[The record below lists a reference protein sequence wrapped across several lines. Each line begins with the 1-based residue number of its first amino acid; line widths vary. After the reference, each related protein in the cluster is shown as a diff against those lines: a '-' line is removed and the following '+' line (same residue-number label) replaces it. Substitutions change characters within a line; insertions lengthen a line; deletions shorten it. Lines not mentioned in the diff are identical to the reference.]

1 MNNDDFDKDG
11 PILMSLAPV
20 SHDLGGFK
28 VHRTLPHK
36 LRTMVGPFIFFDQ
49 MGPARLGVDEGID
62 VRPHPHINLATVT
75 YLFGGAIDHRDS
87 LGTVQRIEPGEV
99 NLMTAGRGI
108 SHSER
113 SPGDERAAGP
123 LLDGIQTWIALP
135 QASEEQDPAFEHV
148 AADRLPVIVGDGVRL
163 NLIMGEAYGIRSPV
177 TQHSPTLYAA
187 IDLQPGASLELE
199 READERAVYL
209 LEGAATIDGVPLERQ
224 HLVLL
229 APGYRPVLR
238 SAFGARLMLCGGA
251 PMDGERHVWWN
262 FVSSSRERINEA
274 KRAWRAGE
282 FALPPDDRDEWIPI
296 PEVPK
301 TVSYP

>member
-1 MNNDDFDKDG
+1 MNNDST
-11 PILMSLAPV
+11 ILMSLAPV

-62 VRPHPHINLATVT
+62 VRPHPHINLSTVT
-75 YLFGGAIDHRDS
+75 YLFEGAIDHRDS
-87 LGTVQRIEPGEV
+87 IGSIQRIEPGAV

-123 LLDGIQTWIALP
+123 VLDGIQTWLALP
-135 QASEEQDPAFEHV
+135 QAKEELDPGFEHV
-148 AADRLPVIVGDGVRL
+148 PANRLPVVEGEGVRL
-163 NLIMGEAYGIRSPV
+163 NLIMGEAFGAVSPV
-177 TQHSPTLYAA
+177 TQHHPTIYAA
-187 IDLQPGASLELE
+187 IHLSPGASLELD
-199 READERAVYL
+199 READERALYL
-209 LEGAATIDGVPLERQ
+209 LDGDVTVDGEALAPM

-229 APGYRPVLR
+229 RPGTRPVLR
-238 SAFGARLMLCGGA
+238 SGRGGRLMLAGGA

-262 FVSSSRERINEA
+262 FVSSRRDRIQEA
-274 KRAWRAGE
+274 KRAWKAGE
-282 FALPPDDRDEWIPI
+282 FALPPQDDHEWIPL
-296 PEVPK
+296 PEVPL

>member
-1 MNNDDFDKDG
+1 MNNDSA
-11 PILMSLAPV
+11 ILMSLAPV

-36 LRTMVGPFIFFDQ
+36 QRTMVGPFIFFDQ

-75 YLFGGAIDHRDS
+75 YLFHGAIDHRDS
-87 LGTVQRIEPGEV
+87 LGTVQRIEPGAV

-113 SPGDERAAGP
+113 SPADERAAGP
-123 LLDGIQTWIALP
+123 MLDGIQTWLALP
-135 QASEEQDPAFEHV
+135 ERHEETAPAFEHV
-148 AADRLPVIVGDGVRL
+148 AADRLQVIEGEGVRM
-163 NLIMGEAYGIRSPV
+163 NLIMGEAFGAVSPV
-177 TQHSPTLYAA
+177 TQHHPTLYAA
-187 IDLQPGASLELE
+187 IHLAPGSSLQLE
-199 READERAVYL
+199 READERAIYV
-209 LEGAATIDGVPLERQ
+209 LEGEASVDGEALAPM

-229 APGYRPVLR
+229 RPGTRPVLR
-238 SAFGARLMLCGGA
+238 STAGAALMLCGGA

-262 FVSSSRERINEA
+262 FVSSRRDRIQEA
-274 KRAWRAGE
+274 KRAWKAGE
-282 FALPPDDRDEWIPI
+282 FPLPPGDDAEWIPI